1 MYTIHV
7 HTLTGENT
15 GNWGKFVSVRANGYS
30 SFRVKHLLHQ
40 ALHLK
45 ENDKEKMII
54 SLHTYTDSLAD
65 TEIQPAKSSRRL
77 HLLSRSYCFLG

>member
-1 MYTIHV
+1 MGYYSTGLHEMFLRQHTELCTHVHV

-15 GNWGKFVSVRANGYS
+15 GNWGKFVSMRANGYS

-45 ENDKEKMII
+45 ESDKEK
-54 SLHTYTDSLAD
+54 
-65 TEIQPAKSSRRL
+65 
-77 HLLSRSYCFLG
+77 